1 MASEERTENYN
12 DDLKRMA
19 EKLGTTPPPPQAIE
33 TPTGETSQINQIL
46 SGWGNR
52 IKDAFGV
59 LDAETKELS
68 RLRLLHC
75 NSCYMRTSNTC
86 DPRKSM
92 TNNITGETVKG
103 CGCNIAAK
111 SMSPTS
117 LCPLGKWDK

>member
-19 EKLGTTPPPPQAIE
+19 EKWGTTPPPPQAIE
-33 TPTGETSQINQIL
+33 TPTGEASQISQIL

-75 NSCYMRTSNTC
+75 NSCYMRSGNAC

-92 TNNITGETVKG
+92 TNNITGEIVKG
-103 CGCNIAAK
+103 CGCNISAK

-117 LCPLGKWDK
+117 SCPLGKWDK